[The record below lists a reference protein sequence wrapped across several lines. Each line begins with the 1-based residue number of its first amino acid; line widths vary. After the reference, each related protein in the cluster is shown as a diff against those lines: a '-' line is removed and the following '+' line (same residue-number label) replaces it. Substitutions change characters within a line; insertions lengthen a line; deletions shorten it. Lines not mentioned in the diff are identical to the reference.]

1 MDRDSEEISGKSLRN
16 IIGLGFV
23 SFFTDV
29 STEMCF
35 SVLPVFVLWE
45 LGATRAIFGLIE
57 GLAEATSYVFRMLSG
72 VVSDKLGKRKPLVF
86 VGYAFSSVVKPLL
99 SVARTWVDALII
111 RSGDRVGKGI
121 RASPRDAL
129 LSEVAPERHIGKAF
143 GLHRTLDQL
152 GAIVGPALAF
162 LLMPLIGM
170 RGIFSFSFIPGLVA
184 LIILIFF
191 VEEKKGRR
199 QEARKTGNV
208 MGVLRKEFLL
218 LLLVITIFSVGAF
231 NFSFILLRAG
241 DLGITEAFIPII
253 YAIINITH
261 TGVGIPA
268 GALSD
273 KIGKE
278 RVMLMGYATFFLTSL
293 LCMTLVGEP
302 SYALL
307 IAAVYGIYFGIVETV
322 QRALIPEYSSID
334 ARATAYGIYYFVV
347 GLSFLAANT
356 IVGALWEYIGAQVAF
371 TYSLIMSAAGIISMV
386 SFLYVRDGV
395 RKV

>member
-1 MDRDSEEISGKSLRN
+1 VDRDSEETSGKSLRN

-35 SVLPVFVLWE
+35 SILPVFVLTE

-57 GLAEATSYVFRMLSG
+57 GLAEATSYIFRTLSG
-72 VVSDKLGKRKPLVF
+72 ILSDKLGRRKPLVF

-99 SVARTWVDALII
+99 SVAKTWVDALII

-121 RASPRDAL
+121 RTSPRDAL
-129 LSEVAPERHIGKAF
+129 LSEVAPERHMGKAF

-152 GAIVGPALAF
+152 GAIVGPILAF
-162 LLMPLIGM
+162 LLMPLMGM
-170 RGIFSFSFIPGLVA
+170 RGIFSFSLIPGLVA

-191 VEEKKGRR
+191 VEERGKC
-199 QEARKTGNV
+199 QEARKTGSV
-208 MGVLRKEFLL
+208 MCVLRRELLL

-241 DLGITEAFIPII
+241 DLGVPDAFIPII

-273 KIGKE
+273 RIGKE
-278 RVMLMGYATFFLTSL
+278 RVILMGYATFFLTSL

-307 IAAVYGIYFGIVETV
+307 IAAAYGIYFGIVETV
-322 QRALIPEYSSID
+322 QRALIPEYSSTD

-356 IVGALWEYIGAQVAF
+356 IVGALWEYIGAQAAF
-371 TYSLIMSAAGIISMV
+371 TYSLIMSAAGIIGMV
-386 SFLYVRDGV
+386 SFLHVRDSV